1 MRRSEGPQNPSGT
14 TTCAGWFAASAGVA
28 ATWCKLVPHLNGGV
42 SGSPGAGEFF
52 IEFANVSSSKVPKN
66 GKSGPECY
74 MYFITSV
81 WLDLI

>member
-1 MRRSEGPQNPSGT
+1 MRRSEGPQKPSGT

-28 ATWCKLVPHLNGGV
+28 ATWCKLVPHLK
-42 SGSPGAGEFF
+42 SRRRGSPGTGEFF
-52 IEFANVSSSKVPKN
+52 QCFFIEGPQKR
-66 GKSGPECY
+66 KSGSECD